1 MLRLRYYDNVVDI
14 CCMYRCFV
22 SADVVSTEPD
32 HLAIQLDY
40 IDRVTSRVMLEA
52 IMERIMDLLD
62 MITFYR
68 IDFSQPSSSTDQKT
82 SSSAVTSSAVASSA
96 VTSSVRYKPLDAQ
109 SRRIQTL
116 VMFAVAMNHKEYREA
131 EAALKRIAQK
141 ERNKGKRVKKIYCA

>member
-1 MLRLRYYDNVVDI
+1 MLFCLNCITYYGATRCTLRLTNIVCYPHLFSV
-14 CCMYRCFV
+14 
-22 SADVVSTEPD
+22 ADSTQHD
-32 HLAIQLDY
+32 HLAIQLDF
-40 IDRVTSRVMLEA
+40 IDRVTTRVMVED

-68 IDFSQPSSSTDQKT
+68 IDFSHCSGNTRDSGTT
-82 SSSAVTSSAVASSA
+82 SSAVTSG
-96 VTSSVRYKPLDAQ
+96 RYKPLDAQ

-141 ERNKGKRVKKIYCA
+141 ERQRGKRVKKIYYS

>member
-1 MLRLRYYDNVVDI
+1 MLRLRYYDNVVVI

-68 IDFSQPSSSTDQKT
+68 IDFSQSDRNKNSET
-82 SSSAVTSSAVASSA
+82 SSSAVT
-96 VTSSVRYKPLDAQ
+96 SVRYKPLDAQ

-141 ERNKGKRVKKIYCA
+141 ERQRGKRVKKIYYS

>member
-1 MLRLRYYDNVVDI
+1 MCKLCLVLV
-14 CCMYRCFV
+14 
-22 SADVVSTEPD
+22 AVSTQGD

-52 IMERIMDLLD
+52 IKERIMDLLD

-68 IDFSQPSSSTDQKT
+68 IDFSQSDRNKSSGT
-82 SSSAVTSSAVASSA
+82 SSSA

>member
-1 MLRLRYYDNVVDI
+1 MVLAT
-14 CCMYRCFV
+14 V
-22 SADVVSTEPD
+22 SPQHD
-32 HLAIQLDY
+32 HLAIQLDF
-40 IDRVTSRVMLEA
+40 IDRVTTRAMIED
-52 IMERIMDLLD
+52 IKERIIDLLD

-68 IDFSQPSSSTDQKT
+68 IDFSQSGRSGTAS
-82 SSSAVTSSAVASSA
+82 SSA

-141 ERNKGKRVKKIYCA
+141 ERQRGKRRKKIYYS

>member
-1 MLRLRYYDNVVDI
+1 MVLV
-14 CCMYRCFV
+14 
-22 SADVVSTEPD
+22 AVSTQGD

-52 IMERIMDLLD
+52 ITERIMDLLD

-68 IDFSQPSSSTDQKT
+68 IDFSQPDHITSGSGT
-82 SSSAVTSSAVASSA
+82 SSSAVTSG
-96 VTSSVRYKPLDAQ
+96 RYKPHDAQ

-116 VMFAVAMNHKEYREA
+116 VMFAVAINHKEYREV

-141 ERNKGKRVKKIYCA
+141 ERDRGKRVKKIDYS

>member
-1 MLRLRYYDNVVDI
+1 MSQVLYKLRL
-14 CCMYRCFV
+14 V
-22 SADVVSTEPD
+22 SVAVSTQGD

-52 IMERIMDLLD
+52 IKERIMDLLD

-68 IDFSQPSSSTDQKT
+68 LDFSQPDRNTSSGT
-82 SSSAVTSSAVASSA
+82 SSSSVT
-96 VTSSVRYKPLDAQ
+96 SVRYKPLDAQ

-131 EAALKRIAQK
+131 EAALKKLTQK
-141 ERNKGKRVKKIYCA
+141 ERDRGKRVKKIYCS

>member
-1 MLRLRYYDNVVDI
+1 MSQVLYKLRL
-14 CCMYRCFV
+14 V
-22 SADVVSTEPD
+22 SVAVSTQGD

-62 MITFYR
+62 MMVFYR
-68 IDFSQPSSSTDQKT
+68 IDFSQSDHSTSSET
-82 SSSAVTSSAVASSA
+82 SSSAATSA
-96 VTSSVRYKPLDAQ
+96 VRYKPLNAQ

-141 ERNKGKRVKKIYCA
+141 ERDRGKRRKKIYYS

>member
-1 MLRLRYYDNVVDI
+1 M
-14 CCMYRCFV
+14 V
-22 SADVVSTEPD
+22 SVAVSTQGD
-32 HLAIQLDY
+32 HLSIQLDY

-68 IDFSQPSSSTDQKT
+68 IDFSQSDRKKSSEA
-82 SSSAVTSSAVASSA
+82 SSSAVTP
-96 VTSSVRYKPLDAQ
+96 VRYKPHDAQ

-131 EAALKRIAQK
+131 EAALKRLTQK
-141 ERNKGKRVKKIYCA
+141 ERDRGKRVKKIYYA

>member
-1 MLRLRYYDNVVDI
+1 MSCSMHGRTVLQQSIKLLYELRL
-14 CCMYRCFV
+14 V
-22 SADVVSTEPD
+22 SVAVSTQGD
-32 HLAIQLDY
+32 HLSIQLDY

-68 IDFSQPSSSTDQKT
+68 IDFSQSDRNKNSGT
-82 SSSAVTSSAVASSA
+82 SSSAVTSVC
-96 VTSSVRYKPLDAQ
+96 YKPLDAQ

-131 EAALKRIAQK
+131 KAALKRLAQK
-141 ERNKGKRVKKIYCA
+141 ERDRGKRVKKIYCA

>member
-1 MLRLRYYDNVVDI
+1 MSQVLYKLRL
-14 CCMYRCFV
+14 V
-22 SADVVSTEPD
+22 SVAVSTQGD

-68 IDFSQPSSSTDQKT
+68 IDFSQSDRNKNSET
-82 SSSAVTSSAVASSA
+82 SSSAVTS
-96 VTSSVRYKPLDAQ
+96 VRYKPLYAQ

-131 EAALKRIAQK
+131 EAALKKLTQK
-141 ERNKGKRVKKIYCA
+141 ERDRGKRVKKIYCS

>member
-1 MLRLRYYDNVVDI
+1 MIED
-14 CCMYRCFV
+14 
-22 SADVVSTEPD
+22 
-32 HLAIQLDY
+32 
-40 IDRVTSRVMLEA
+40 

-68 IDFSQPSSSTDQKT
+68 IDFSQPDHSTSGSGMSSSGGT
-82 SSSAVTSSAVASSA
+82 SG
-96 VTSSVRYKPLDAQ
+96 RYKPLDAQ

-141 ERNKGKRVKKIYCA
+141 ERQRGKRVKKIYYS

>member
-1 MLRLRYYDNVVDI
+1 MSQVLYKLRL
-14 CCMYRCFV
+14 V
-22 SADVVSTEPD
+22 SVAVSTQGD

-68 IDFSQPSSSTDQKT
+68 IDFSQPDHSTSGSGT
-82 SSSAVTSSAVASSA
+82 SSSA

-141 ERNKGKRVKKIYCA
+141 ERDRGKRRKKIYYS